1 MKQTNLLLLAVLL
14 TACGQ
19 SEQAPVAANEPAPA
33 TPAPEPVAEATPQA
47 APEAPQAAP
56 EAVESFNRNFELQ
69 GVGFRVQAQDGNV
82 VITPTGLEV
91 TNEPV
96 QQPLE
101 GMIVGAEAADLNAD
115 GSPEI
120 YVFLQAGEPARAGL
134 VAYAAN
140 RRKSLSQ
147 ITLPALADDA
157 KNSQGYAGNDE
168 LAVVENYL
176 VRRFPLVD
184 AAGKPT
190 GTTRQ
195 LQYRLKPGEA
205 GWQLVLDKAS
215 EF

>member
-1 MKQTNLLLLAVLL
+1 MKQMNALALAML
-14 TACGQ
+14 
-19 SEQAPVAANEPAPA
+19 VAACSPSGQTPVETSDPAADAPPPA
-33 TPAPEPVAEATPQA
+33 QAVEVPPPASVVAEPPAVA
-47 APEAPQAAP
+47 AEGYD
-56 EAVESFNRNFELQ
+56 RNFELQ
-69 GVGFRVQAQDGNV
+69 GIGFQVQVRDGTL

-91 TNEPV
+91 SNEPV
-96 QQPLE
+96 QRPIS
-101 GMIVGAEAADLNAD
+101 GMVVGAEAADLDAD

-120 YVFLQAGEPARAGL
+120 YVFLQSGQPPQAGL

-147 ITLPALADDA
+147 IYLPPLADDG

-215 EF
+215 EY